1 MSKREIILIGAGGH
15 AVSCIDV
22 IESDGRFRI
31 AGLVGLEEDLGQRIC
46 GYEVIASDNDLG
58 KLASNYEYAI
68 VTIGQIK
75 SPKNRIYLYNLA
87 CSASFILPTIV
98 SPEAYVSK
106 YASIGAGTIVMHGAT
121 VNAKAILGENC
132 IINSH
137 SIIEHGVH
145 IGDHCHISTGVI
157 LNGGTRVGSNSF
169 IGSGTLSKEG
179 VSVGENCIVNLG
191 SVIRRDIPDHT
202 TYLTPEVQGN
212 VTIIAEAGVNH
223 NGDMNLARKL
233 IDAAAMA
240 GADIVKFQTFT
251 ADRLVTKNA
260 VKAEYQID
268 ADGSGESQYRMLQR
282 LELDTKMHKDLFEHA
297 KMRGIEFLSTA
308 FDEDSVD
315 FLAQIGLRRFKV
327 PSGEINHLA
336 YLRRM
341 AAVAEEIII
350 STGMATLSEIGAAIS
365 VFEAA
370 GIDRRRITLLH
381 CTTEYPANIDEV
393 NISAMRTMA
402 QEFGTKVG
410 YSDHTQGIEIA
421 TAAVALGAS
430 VVEKHFTL
438 DKTLPGPDHKASLDA
453 NELRE
458 MVVAIRNVTDSFGD
472 GIKRPTSQELMNIP
486 IVRKSLVAKLPI
498 RAGEI
503 FSTANILAKR
513 PGTGISPMLLDEVVG
528 RMAPRDFA
536 PDEMIEL

>member
-1 MSKREIILIGAGGH
+1 MSKKEIILIGAGGH
-15 AVSCIDV
+15 AASSIDV
-22 IESDGRFRI
+22 IESEGRFRI
-31 AGLVGLEEDLGQRIC
+31 AGLIGVEEDLGHRIC
-46 GYEVIASDNDLG
+46 GYEVIATDNDLG
-58 KLASNYEYAI
+58 KLANEYKYAI

-75 SPKNRIYLYNLA
+75 SPKNRIFLYNSAL
-87 CSASFILPTIV
+87 SASFTLPSIV

-106 YASIGAGTIVMHGAT
+106 HASIGAGTIVMHGAM
-121 VNAKAILGENC
+121 VNAKATLGENC
-132 IINSH
+132 IVNSN
-137 SIIEHGVH
+137 SVIEHGVH

-157 LNGGTRVGSNSF
+157 LNGGTTVGSNTF
-169 IGSGTLSKEG
+169 IGSATLSKQEISIG
-179 VSVGENCIVNLG
+179 KNCIVDMG
-191 SVIRRDIPDHT
+191 SVIRCDIPADT
-202 TYLTPEVQGN
+202 THWAPAGRDK

-223 NGDMNLARKL
+223 NGDINLARQL
-233 IDAAAMA
+233 IDAAAIA
-240 GADIVKFQTFT
+240 GVDIVKFQTFT

-260 VKAEYQID
+260 VKAEYQI
-268 ADGSGESQYRMLQR
+268 AANGSEESQYRMLKR
-282 LELDTKMHKDLFEHA
+282 LELDAKMHKDLFEHA
-297 KMRGIEFLSTA
+297 KKRGIEFLSTA

-336 YLRRM
+336 YLRRI

-370 GIDRRRITLLH
+370 GIDRRHITLLH
-381 CTTEYPANIDEV
+381 CTTDYPANIDEA

-438 DKTLPGPDHKASLDA
+438 DRALPGPDHKASLDVDQ
-453 NELRE
+453 LRE

-472 GIKRPTSQELMNIP
+472 GIKRPTSQELRNIP
-486 IVRKSLVAKLPI
+486 IVRKSLVAKFPI

-503 FSTANILAKR
+503 LSAANIVAKR
-513 PGTGISPMLLDEVVG
+513 PGTGISPMRLDEVIG
-528 RMAPRDFA
+528 RLAPRDFA
-536 PDEMIEL
+536 ADEMIEL